1 MSKIGG
7 ELNAEMMR
15 EVKSNKAWRL
25 ECEQLRAELNE
36 QARLLGISAE
46 KELALRAENERLKA
60 ELAEAKK
67 DAERYQFLL
76 LKGLQRAWVSL
87 STDCDGEN
95 FAQFQCTFNIPEPP
109 NLPYEDDEG
118 LQWAD
123 KDFDAAIDLAIKAMK
138 GK

>member
-1 MSKIGG
+1 
-7 ELNAEMMR
+7 MMR

-25 ECEQLRAELNE
+25 ECEQLRAEINE

-67 DAERYQFLL
+67 DAEWCRTQLIDVVRKL
-76 LKGLQRAWVSL
+76 
-87 STDCDGEN
+87 T
-95 FAQFQCTFNIPEPP
+95 PE
-109 NLPYEDDEG
+109 
-118 LQWAD
+118 
-123 KDFDAAIDLAIKAMK
+123 FDAAMK